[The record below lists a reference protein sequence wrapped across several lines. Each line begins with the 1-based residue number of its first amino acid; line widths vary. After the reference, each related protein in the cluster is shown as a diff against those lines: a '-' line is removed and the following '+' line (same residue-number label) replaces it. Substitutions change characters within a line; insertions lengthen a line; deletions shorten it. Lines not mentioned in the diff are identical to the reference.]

1 MTETTILYISK
12 EQKNIRDFLDYI
24 VKRVKGKCSVCTY
37 HLDKNILEIDNI
49 RIVGKNIY
57 GNYLGAGYGYCLY
70 YCFSSKFGKGAYD
83 TKRENEA
90 LRQILMHAREGAREI
105 SEDEVM
111 NILGL
116 T

>member
-1 MTETTILYISK
+1 MAETTILYISK
-12 EQKNIRDFLDYI
+12 EQKNIIDFLDYI
-24 VKRVKGKCSVCTY
+24 AKRVKGKCSVYAY
-37 HLDKNILEIDNI
+37 HRDKNILEVDNI

-70 YCFSSKFGKGAYD
+70 YCFSSKFSKSTYN

-90 LRQILMHAREGAREI
+90 LKEILMHAREGAREI

-111 NILGL
+111 HILGL

>member
-12 EQKNIRDFLDYI
+12 EQKNIIDFLDYI
-24 VKRVKGKCSVCTY
+24 AKRVRGKCSVYIY
-37 HLDKNILEIDNI
+37 HRDKNILEIDNI

-57 GNYLGAGYGYCLY
+57 GNCLGAGYGYCLY

-90 LRQILMHAREGAREI
+90 LKQILMHAREGAREI

-111 NILGL
+111 HILGL